1 MQQPPLQGKVTT
13 TSYAFIT
20 RNTPENILLRGINQQ
35 NVIERLTMRQK
46 TLDQANEA
54 WLKRTTAMSAVRRMR
69 DCAARHGLQ
78 EASLEEINDII
89 HEARYGSES
98 TT

>member
-1 MQQPPLQGKVTT
+1 MK
-13 TSYAFIT
+13 
-20 RNTPENILLRGINQQ
+20 
-35 NVIERLTMRQK
+35 QK
-46 TLDQANEA
+46 TLDFLEAHTEDAKWRQEKEA

-89 HEARYGSES
+89 HEVRYGSES